1 MNEKIR
7 KTLYVPIW
15 IGEMLDAD
23 GELYG
28 GPGVIVSAAILKF
41 YNLDGKQKKEVL
53 REYRNREITESP
65 FPDAKAVVE
74 RAVAQSGGEMRKSLK
89 RVQSKAAG

>member
-53 REYRNREITESP
+53 REYRNNDYFPSSLPNKKALPRRRGRASEES
-65 FPDAKAVVE
+65 DE
-74 RAVAQSGGEMRKSLK
+74 KSLWF
-89 RVQSKAAG
+89 